1 MNDKHTIALMMLR
14 QRFRDAFHLRNTS
27 GDKIMLTEQYVIKS
41 GNKILFATKGHIVN
55 AGLIMLANFFGVPYL
70 QNASTSAM
78 LPSYNFATINGY
90 IQLGT
95 GGNVTTATTTALT
108 TPVASKAN
116 SQSGSTTNPSNGAYK
131 VNFTAT
137 WNAGAL
143 TALTITEMGLW
154 LNQFSGLS
162 TLQTFGTIV
171 SENASGTLFF
181 FSRISVADGD
191 FASFVINTAVPLTIT
206 WTLTFQYA

>member
-1 MNDKHTIALMMLR
+1 MNEKHTIALMMLR
-14 QRFRDAFHLRNTS
+14 QRFRDAFKLRNTN
-27 GDKIMLTEQYVIKS
+27 GDKLMVTEQYVIKS

-55 AGLIMLANFFGVPYL
+55 AGLMMLGNFFDCSYL
-70 QNASTSAM
+70 GNASSNAM
-78 LPSYNFATINGY
+78 LPAYNFASLNSY

-108 TPVASKAN
+108 TPVAAKAN
-116 SQSGSTTNPSNGAYK
+116 SQSGSYTNPSNGVYK
-131 VNFTAT
+131 VNYTAT
-137 WNAGAL
+137 WNAGSL

-154 LNQFSGLS
+154 LNLFSNI
-162 TLQTFGTIV
+162 TTMQTFGAIP
-171 SENASGTLFF
+171 SEYGTAQAFF

-191 FASFVINTAVPLTIT
+191 FASFVVNTAVPLTIT

>member
-1 MNDKHTIALMMLR
+1 MNEKHTIALMMLR
-14 QRFRDAFHLRNTS
+14 QRFRDAFKLRNTE
-27 GDKIMLTEQYVIKS
+27 GDKILITEQYVIKS
-41 GNKILFATKGHIVN
+41 GSKILFATKGHIVN
-55 AGLIMLANFFGVPYL
+55 AGLQMLTNIMGISYCYNNS
-70 QNASTSAM
+70 QNMEFPA
-78 LPSYNFATINGY
+78 YNFASETTY

-108 TPVASKAN
+108 TPVAAKAN
-116 SQSGSTTNPSNGAYK
+116 SQSGSATNPANGQYK
-131 VNFTAT
+131 INFTAT

-154 LNQFSGLS
+154 LNAISDI
-162 TLQTFGTIV
+162 TTFQAFGATPTI
-171 SENASGTLFF
+171 NATTNVFF

-191 FASFVINTAVPLTIT
+191 FASFVVNTAVPLTIT